1 MPTCSTCGSEAVAE
15 ARFCSRCGARLDDPA
30 AAIEPNLR
38 DRVMT
43 SLRAEH
49 RLCTVVFADMTAS
62 VRRTRDLDAEGAT
75 ALVNPLLE
83 TMVEL
88 MVRHG
93 GRIDRFLGDGLLAV
107 FGVPSTHE
115 DDPIRAV
122 RAGVELRERAAEL
135 GLDVTIGVNTG
146 RVYFGPVGSS
156 LHEELTVMGPV
167 VNLAARLQGAADA
180 GEVIIGSAT
189 REHVHAA
196 FELRPLTLDIKGMDE
211 AVTAFSVER
220 LARNPD
226 KVRGIEGLGAGL
238 VGRADEVEILNGA
251 LSETSAIAVVGEAGL
266 GKSRLARELRA
277 RHGGT
282 WIEGRCSPLTQVVPF
297 AGFVDALTTRFVDWD
312 GFAARLDELG
322 LNPAE
327 RGEIDPYLR
336 HLLGADPEAE
346 STEPALRRRLTI
358 DALGRWLAAEA
369 LADPTVLFLD
379 DIQWSDPL
387 TIAAVVALAGGADEL
402 SIVVAS
408 RPEPGE
414 PLEMLE
420 DGLDPVTTLRLRP
433 LTDAQV
439 VDLVRQLL
447 TVSELPQER
456 EAALVAW
463 AGGNPFYV
471 EELIRS
477 LIQREMIELVDDRW
491 QPKAENIEL
500 ELPESIEGLVMSRYD
515 RLDTPAR
522 KAGQVAA
529 VLDRPFDDRL
539 FAAVAGNRLANELD
553 TLEAGDFIREA
564 DGRWSFSHDLVKEA
578 VYASLLPSQRRDLH
592 HSVADAIGRIDP
604 TNHEALAFHYE
615 RTEDHVAAIEHL
627 LAAARRAAGEF
638 ANDSAAS
645 LIERGLNRLELIDDD
660 PAAHR
665 AFLVLRAEIAERAGE
680 YRDALADL
688 TTARELADPASL
700 EAGEIWR
707 LTGRVHRLMDDP
719 DRAFEAFERAE
730 QIFDPEK
737 HPDAWVGLQVDV
749 ANAMYFGG
757 RARQLPGLIERVG
770 PLVERHGSPAQR
782 AELLGFSAFH
792 RFIDER
798 FRLSEETLE
807 ICREALA
814 LAAAGTDRRQLS
826 DARFRMGFA
835 LVWADHVEASIDY
848 LEGAVADARRLGDVM
863 AETRST
869 SYFAIALR
877 RCGDVDAARAAARE
891 ALEVGRRLGEPYYQ
905 GHARSVL
912 GWAHWR
918 SGRPADAEAALEEA
932 IDLWGRV
939 ERDGETF
946 ANVEFSWLAAWPL
959 CAIAHGTGDPVAA
972 AGHLAWLG
980 APWERPMG
988 DELSRAVA
996 MARATPSGETV
1007 AAAIELAGANRLL

>member
-1 MPTCSTCGSEAVAE
+1 MPTCSTCGSEALAE

-30 AAIEPNLR
+30 VAIEPNLR

-107 FGVPSTHE
+107 FGVPSAHE

-122 RAGVELRERAAEL
+122 RAGVELRERTGEL
-135 GLDVTIGVNTG
+135 GLDVTIGINTG

-167 VNLAARLQGAADA
+167 VNLAARLQGAAGP

-189 REHVHAA
+189 QSHVHAS
-196 FELRPLTLDIKGMDE
+196 FDLRPLTLDIKGMDDP
-211 AVTAFSVER
+211 VSAFSVER
-220 LARNPD
+220 LARNPE
-226 KVRGIEGLGAGL
+226 KVRGIEGLNAGL
-238 VGRADEVEILNGA
+238 VGREAEFETLLGA
-251 LSETSAIAVVGEAGL
+251 TTEESVITVIGEAGL
-266 GKSRLARELRA
+266 GKSRLAREVRA
-277 RHGGT
+277 RHDGV
-282 WIEGRCSPLTQVVPF
+282 WIEGRCSQLTQVVPF
-297 AGFVDALTTRFVDWD
+297 SAFVDAMTVRFD
-312 GFAARLDELG
+312 GWEDLAGRLDELG
-322 LNPAE
+322 LAASE
-327 RGEIDPYLR
+327 RAEIDPFLR
-336 HLLGADPEAE
+336 HLLTVDPEAE

-358 DALGRWLAAEA
+358 DAIGRWLAAEA
-369 LADPTVLFLD
+369 KVDPTVMFLD
-379 DIQWSDPL
+379 DVQWADPL
-387 TIAAVVALAGGADEL
+387 TIETIVSLAGRVDDL
-402 SIVVAS
+402 SIVIAS
-408 RPEPGE
+408 RPEPDESLTVLDDRLG
-414 PLEMLE
+414 PL
-420 DGLDPVTTLRLRP
+420 DIVRLRP

-439 VDLVRQLL
+439 IDLVRQLL
-447 TVSELPQER
+447 AVSGLTAER
-456 EAALVAW
+456 EAALVSW

-477 LIQREMIELVDDRW
+477 LIERGMIELVDSRW
-491 QPKAENIEL
+491 QQRAESIEL

-529 VLDRPFDDRL
+529 VLDRPFDQRL
-539 FAAVAGNRLANELD
+539 FAAVAGDALAGELE
-553 TLEAGDFIREA
+553 TLSSGDFIRDV
-564 DGRWSFSHDLVKEA
+564 DGTWSFSHDLVKES

-615 RTEDHVAAIEHL
+615 RTENHVAAIEHL

-645 LIERGLNRLELIDDD
+645 LVERGLNRLELTDDD
-660 PAAHR
+660 PVAHR
-665 AFLVLRAEIAERAGE
+665 AFLMLRAEIAERAGG
-680 YRDALADL
+680 YRDALAAL
-688 TTARELADPASL
+688 TTAQQLADPASL

-719 DRAFEAFERAE
+719 EQAFEAFERAE

-749 ANAMYFGG
+749 ANAMYFSG
-757 RARQLPGLIERVG
+757 RAQHIPALIDRVG

-792 RFIDER
+792 RFIGEG

-807 ICREALA
+807 TCREALK

-835 LVWADHVEASIDY
+835 LVWADHVEASVDH
-848 LEGAVADARRLGDVM
+848 LEQAVADARRLGDVM

-869 SYFAIALR
+869 SYLAIAFR
-877 RCGDVDAARAAARE
+877 RCGDVDAALAAARE

-918 SGRPADAEAALEEA
+918 SGSLTDAAASLEEA
-932 IDLWGRV
+932 IDLWGKV

-959 CAIAHGTGDPVAA
+959 CAIAHGRGDPIAA
-972 AGHLAWLG
+972 SGHLAWLG
-980 APWERPMG
+980 APWERPMS

-996 MARATPSGETV
+996 MARATPSSETV
-1007 AAAIELAGANRLL
+1007 AAAIELAEAHRLL